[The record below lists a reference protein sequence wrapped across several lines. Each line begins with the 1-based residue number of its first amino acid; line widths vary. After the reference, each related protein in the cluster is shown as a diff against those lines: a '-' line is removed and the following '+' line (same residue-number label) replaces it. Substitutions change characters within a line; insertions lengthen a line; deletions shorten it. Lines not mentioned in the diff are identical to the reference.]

1 MPQDPLTKTQFLFF
15 LKLFFFFFGCCK
27 LSVHCQISHKVDSD
41 SFYHLVT
48 FLEEQAFKF
57 PTLPFLLTTMKFKKL

>member
-1 MPQDPLTKTQFLFF
+1 MRMPQDPLSKTVFVF
-15 LKLFFFFFGCCK
+15 LKLFIFGCCK

-48 FLEEQAFKF
+48 FLEE
-57 PTLPFLLTTMKFKKL
+57 